1 MCECLSRVEMSGLFL
16 LKLEIFGF
24 LDPARVDLSRVEGQD
39 VSEVTNNIFREL
51 MELQRLYCRF
61 LLLRCCEKCKIHV
74 WVTDTL
80 TKKATMTLLQHS
92 VDRINESCLHT
103 SYIDAYKTLR
113 SFRIEFR
120 KSCEHVVKYCIYV

>member
-51 MELQRLYCRF
+51 MEVGVSKNCNVCIAVFYYYDAARSVKSTFGYLMTSLMKILQLSAY
-61 LLLRCCEKCKIHV
+61 
-74 WVTDTL
+74 
-80 TKKATMTLLQHS
+80 Q
-92 VDRINESCLHT
+92 LH
-103 SYIDAYKTLR
+103 
-113 SFRIEFR
+113 
-120 KSCEHVVKYCIYV
+120 